1 MNKLKIVN
9 DPVYGFITIPS
20 ELAFDLIEHPYFQ
33 RLRRIRQ
40 LGLSH
45 LVYPGAQHTRFSHA
59 LGAMHLMGE
68 AIATLRAKGN
78 AISDQHCQD
87 ATLAILLHDLGHGPY
102 SHALEYSIIPGVTHE
117 HIGYQLTAELN
128 RQFGGAL
135 EGAMALLEGRH
146 ELGFLHGL
154 VAGQLDV
161 DRLDYLS
168 RDAYFTG
175 VTEGTISWDRIIR
188 MLEVDSEG
196 NLATAQ
202 KGLYSIEKFLMARRL
217 LYWQVY
223 LHKAVLAA
231 DMLLLKT
238 LQRARVL
245 ALAGESLPSS
255 LALNHFLTN
264 NVTKTDLI
272 GPNSESLAWFAELD
286 DTDIASAVKN
296 WTRHADPILAT
307 LAQRF
312 VGRRLPR
319 LLLRAEQPSP
329 AEVARLQEATA
340 KLYNVALE
348 DAHYFADFGS
358 TANVTYSPMAQGS
371 IRILQRDGK
380 SVDITVLSEVFSI
393 ASLQLPT
400 TKHFLW
406 GDKRLM

>member
-9 DPVYGFITIPS
+9 DPVYGFIAIPS

-78 AISDQHCQD
+78 PISAQHAED

-128 RQFGGAL
+128 REFGGAL

-146 ELGFLHGL
+146 ELDFLHGL

-188 MLEVDSEG
+188 MLEVDFEG
-196 NLATAQ
+196 KLAIAQ

-217 LYWQVY
+217 MYWQVY

-238 LQRARVL
+238 LQRARFLAAAGEDLPCHL
-245 ALAGESLPSS
+245 ALS
-255 LALNHFLTN
+255 HFLTN
-264 NVTKTDLI
+264 DVTKADLT
-272 GPNSESLAWFAELD
+272 GPNSAALSWFAELD

-296 WTRHADPILAT
+296 WARHSDPILST

-312 VGRRLPR
+312 IGRRLPR
-319 LLLRAEQPSP
+319 LILRAEEPSHG
-329 AEVARLQEATA
+329 EVLRLQEATA
-340 KLYNVALE
+340 KLYNVSLE

-358 TANVTYSPMAQGS
+358 TENVTYSPAANGS

-380 SVDITVLSEVFSI
+380 SVDITLLSEVFSI

-406 GDKRLM
+406 GDKGLM